1 MSNGLQLT
9 LTFKKSMWN
18 TPNEYKDLSG
28 YKEIAIDLETRD
40 DGINERL
47 GAGWALGK
55 GEIVGFAVAVE
66 GWKGYF
72 PFGHLGGGNMIP
84 EQVKKYMKDVCALPN
99 TKIFH
104 NAQYDVG
111 WLEASGIKVHGPI
124 VDTMIAAALI
134 NENRF
139 SYSLNALSVD
149 YLNEIKAETE
159 LREAAAAHGID
170 PKAEMWKLPAEHVGY
185 YAEQDAEL
193 TLKLWQRFKQEIVQ
207 QSLTTVWEME
217 QQLLPILIK
226 MRQRGVRV
234 QVEKAAELQKE
245 MKLQEKEILLGIQK
259 EIGIEIDIWAPRQIA
274 KAFDKLKLEYPRTE
288 KTKEPSFTQNWLIN
302 NKNKIAQLIVSAREV
317 NKFHGTFL
325 ASIMKYQVNGRI
337 HGEIN
342 QLRGD
347 NGGTVSGRLSM
358 SNPNLQQVPSR
369 NKDFGPKIR
378 SLFIPE
384 EGHKW
389 GSFDYSQQEPRM
401 TVHYAASI
409 GDGYEGSNELVEAY
423 QNSSAD
429 FHQTV
434 ADLVG
439 IDRTQA
445 KTIGLGLMY
454 GMGKNKLANSLGVS
468 KDEANELIIKY
479 NKKVPFV
486 KKLSD
491 RCKYAADEKGVIR
504 TKKGRKCRFD
514 MWETRDFG
522 LHQAEKYEDAV
533 AKYGK
538 DNIKRAYTYKAL
550 NRLIQGSSADQTK
563 QSMLDCYNAGHL
575 PMLQIHDELCFNIKD
590 EAHAKEIQALMQN
603 TIEFKVPSVVDYGLG
618 ESWGDAK

>member
-18 TPNEYKDLSG
+18 TPMEYKDLSQ
-28 YKEIAIDLETRD
+28 YKEIAIDLETKD
-40 DGINERL
+40 DGLNNKL
-47 GAGWALGK
+47 GAGWAIGK

-84 EQVKKYMKDVCALPN
+84 EQVKKYMKDICALPC

-111 WLEASGIKVHGPI
+111 WLEASGIPVHGPI

-134 NENRF
+134 DENRF

-193 TLKLWQRFKQEIVQ
+193 TLKLWQRFKQEIAT

-234 QVEKAAELQKE
+234 QVEKAEALQKE
-245 MKLQEKEILLGIQK
+245 MKNQEQELLKAIKKES
-259 EIGIEIDIWAPRQIA
+259 GIEVDIWASRQIA
-274 KAFDKLKLEYPRTE
+274 KAFDKLKLDYPRTE

-302 NKNKIAQLIVSAREV
+302 NKNKIAQLIVSAREI

-325 ASIMKYQVNGRI
+325 SSIMKYQVNGRI

-358 SNPNLQQVPSR
+358 SNPNLQQVPAS

-384 EGHKW
+384 DGYKW

-409 GDGYEGSNELVEAY
+409 GEGYEGSNELVQAY
-423 QNSSAD
+423 QNSQAD

-439 IDRTQA
+439 IERTQA

-454 GMGKNKLANSLGVS
+454 GMGKQKLAISLGVS

-522 LHQAEKYEDAV
+522 LHVAEKYEDAV

-538 DNIKRAYTYKAL
+538 DNIKRAFTYKAL

-563 QSMLDCYNAGHL
+563 QSMLDCYEDGHL
-575 PMLQIHDELCFNIKD
+575 PILQIHDELCFNVKD
-590 EAHAKEIQALMQN
+590 EKHAKQIQKKMQN
-603 TIEFKVPSVVDYGLG
+603 AIEFKVPSVVEYGLG

>member
-1 MSNGLQLT
+1 
-9 LTFKKSMWN
+9 
-18 TPNEYKDLSG
+18 
-28 YKEIAIDLETRD
+28 
-40 DGINERL
+40 
-47 GAGWALGK
+47 
-55 GEIVGFAVAVE
+55 
-66 GWKGYF
+66 
-72 PFGHLGGGNMIP
+72 
-84 EQVKKYMKDVCALPN
+84 
-99 TKIFH
+99 
-104 NAQYDVG
+104 
-111 WLEASGIKVHGPI
+111 
-124 VDTMIAAALI
+124 
-134 NENRF
+134 
-139 SYSLNALSVD
+139 
-149 YLNEIKAETE
+149 
-159 LREAAAAHGID
+159 
-170 PKAEMWKLPAEHVGY
+170 
-185 YAEQDAEL
+185 
-193 TLKLWQRFKQEIVQ
+193 
-207 QSLTTVWEME
+207 
-217 QQLLPILIK
+217 
-226 MRQRGVRV
+226 
-234 QVEKAAELQKE
+234 
-245 MKLQEKEILLGIQK
+245 
-259 EIGIEIDIWAPRQIA
+259 
-274 KAFDKLKLEYPRTE
+274 
-288 KTKEPSFTQNWLIN
+288 LIN
-302 NKNKIAQLIVSAREV
+302 NKNKIAQLIVSAREI

-325 ASIMKYQVNGRI
+325 SSIMKYQVNGRI

-358 SNPNLQQVPSR
+358 SNPNLQQVPAR

-384 EGHKW
+384 ENYKW

-423 QNSSAD
+423 QNASAD

-439 IDRTQA
+439 IERTQA

-454 GMGKNKLANSLGVS
+454 GMGKQKLAISLGVS
-468 KDEANELIIKY
+468 KDEADELIIKY

-522 LHQAEKYEDAV
+522 LHIAEKYEDAV

-590 EAHAKEIQALMQN
+590 EKHAKDIQKIMQN
-603 TIEFKVPSVVDYGLG
+603 AIEFKVPSVVDYGLG
-618 ESWGDAK
+618 DSWGNAK

>member
-1 MSNGLQLT
+1 MNGLQLT

-18 TPNEYKDLSG
+18 TPSEYKDLSH

-40 DGINERL
+40 DGINQRL

-55 GEIVGFAVAVE
+55 GEIVGFAVAVD

-84 EQVKKYMKDVCALPN
+84 EQVKKYMKDVCALPS

-111 WLEASGIKVHGPI
+111 WLEASGITVNGPI

-134 NENRF
+134 DENRF

-193 TLKLWQRFKQEIVQ
+193 TLKLWQRFKHEIAQ

-217 QQLLPILIK
+217 QQLLPMLIK
-226 MRQRGVRV
+226 MRQRGVKV
-234 QVEKAAELQKE
+234 QVEKAESLQKE
-245 MKLQEKEILLGIQK
+245 MKIQEKEILLAIKK
-259 EIGIEIDIWAPRQIA
+259 ESGIEVDIWASRQIA

-325 ASIMKYQVNGRI
+325 SSIMKYQVKGRI

-358 SNPNLQQVPSR
+358 SNPNLQQVPAR

-384 EGHKW
+384 EGYKW

-409 GDGYEGSNELVEAY
+409 GDSYEGSNELVEAY
-423 QNSSAD
+423 QNASAD

-439 IDRTQA
+439 IERTQA

-454 GMGKNKLANSLGVS
+454 GMGKNKLAISLGVS
-468 KDEANELIIKY
+468 KQEADELIIKY

-522 LHQAEKYEDAV
+522 LHIAEKYEDAV

-550 NRLIQGSSADQTK
+550 NRLIQGSAADQTK
-563 QSMLDCYNAGHL
+563 QSMLDCFKAGHL

-590 EAHAKEIQALMQN
+590 DNHAKEIQKIMQN
-603 TIEFKVPSVVDYGLG
+603 AIEFKVPSVVDYGLG
-618 ESWGDAK
+618 KSWGDAK